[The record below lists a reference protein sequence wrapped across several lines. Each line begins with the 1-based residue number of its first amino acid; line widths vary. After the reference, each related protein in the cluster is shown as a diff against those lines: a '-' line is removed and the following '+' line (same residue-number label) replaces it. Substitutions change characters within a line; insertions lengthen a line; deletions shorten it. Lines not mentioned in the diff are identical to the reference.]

1 MNKKLKS
8 LLDEL
13 TEIAHIGGAIS
24 VLEWDLET
32 YIPKGSVT
40 ARSEQIAY
48 LSGLL
53 HQKLTGEKFKNLLG
67 ELVNIENGEINGD
80 FTEIETRM
88 LSELYKDWR
97 EATCK
102 PQKFVEEFSKLTSQA
117 QPIWADARQKND
129 FTIFAPIL
137 EKIIKMSQQEADFLG
152 YETVPYDAL
161 MDQYEPGLKTEKVNQ
176 LFGDL
181 RNGTVKLL
189 NKIKNSNTTD
199 FRHLVQQKF
208 DKQKQW
214 DFGIDVLKAMGYDF
228 NIGRQDY
235 AAHPF
240 TTEFHPTD
248 VRITTRIFED
258 SLLEGLSGTIHEGGH
273 ALYEQGLDKTWY
285 PTPICKSISLG
296 IHESQSRL
304 WENIIANSKAF
315 WSHWLPKAKN
325 IFPQLEQATLHE
337 FYAAANTVRPSLIR
351 VEADEVTYNLHIMIR
366 FEMEQM
372 IINENFPV
380 ADLPELWNK
389 KYEEYLGIRPD
400 NNANGV
406 LQDVHW
412 SHGSFGYFPTY
423 AMGNLYSIYWVNQ
436 AETEI
441 SDFWDKIAN
450 GEMMEFRE
458 WLRTKIH
465 QVGCSRNATELLHDV
480 TGEILSAQPY
490 LDYLNEKYS
499 EIYGI
504 KNQ

>member
-1 MNKKLKS
+1 MNKKLKP

-24 VLEWDLET
+24 VLYWDLET
-32 YIPKGSVT
+32 YMPKGSAE

-48 LSGLL
+48 LSGLS
-53 HQKLTGEKFKNLLG
+53 HKKFTSEKFKNLLG
-67 ELVNIENGEINGD
+67 EFVDLQSGKVSDD
-80 FTEIETRM
+80 FTQTETRM
-88 LSELYKDWR
+88 LDELYKDWKKS
-97 EATCK
+97 TCK

-117 QPIWADARQKND
+117 QPIWADARQKD
-129 FTIFAPIL
+129 DYSIFSPIL
-137 EKIIKMSQQEADFLG
+137 EKIIKMSQKEAEFLG

-161 MDQYEPGLKTEKVNQ
+161 MDQYEPGLKTDEVNL

-181 RNGTVKLL
+181 RDGTIALL
-189 NKIKNSNTTD
+189 NKIKNSSAAD
-199 FRHLVQQKF
+199 YQHLVKQKF

-214 DFGIDVLKAMGYDF
+214 DLGIDILKAMGYDF
-228 NIGRQDY
+228 NTGRQDY

-258 SLLEGLSGTIHEGGH
+258 SFLEGLGSTIHEGGH
-273 ALYEQGLDKTWY
+273 ALYEQGLDATWY
-285 PTPICKSISLG
+285 PTPICESISLG

-315 WSHWLPKAKN
+315 WSHWLPKTKA
-325 IFPQLEQATLHE
+325 IFPQLKNAKLDE
-337 FYAAANTVRPSLIR
+337 FYKAANTVKPSLIR

-366 FEMEQM
+366 FEIEQM
-372 IINENFPV
+372 IINEQFPV
-380 ADLPELWNK
+380 ADLPELWND

-400 NNANGV
+400 SNANGV

-412 SHGSFGYFPTY
+412 AHGSFGYFPTY

-441 SDFWDKIAN
+441 ADFWGKIAN
-450 GEMMEFRE
+450 GEMLEFRE
-458 WLRTKIH
+458 WLREKIH
-465 QVGCSRNATELLHDV
+465 KIGRSRSASELLSDV
-480 TGEILSAQPY
+480 TGKTLSAQPY
-490 LDYLNEKYS
+490 LDYLNRKYG
-499 EIYGI
+499 EIYGV
-504 KNQ
+504 